1 MYMKAPEDGK
11 GDLRI
16 ACIHNPKHANIN
28 PVNAEQYAVH
38 IKNRKTMFS
47 NKSIC

>member
-16 ACIHNPKHANIN
+16 ACIHNPKHANIKSAN
-28 PVNAEQYAVH
+28 TEQCAVH
-38 IKNRKTMFS
+38 IKNRKPMFS
-47 NKSIC
+47 NKNIF